1 MQIGMVGLG
10 RMGANMVRRLLKQG
24 HDCVVF
30 DVNADNVEALIK
42 EGATGA
48 SSPAGLIAKLE
59 TPRAV
64 WLMLPAAITPKIARD
79 FASTLNKGDAIIDG
93 GNSFYREAI
102 DLSEEFSSLGI
113 DYIDVGTSGG
123 VWGLERGYSLMI
135 GGPQAAVKRLD
146 PIFASLAPGAGQSIA
161 VDPAVER
168 LQEAIFIADRQAPD
182 TSSRWYTMALNM
194 E

>member
-48 SSPAGLIAKLE
+48 SSPADLIAKLE

-79 FASTLNKGDAIIDG
+79 FASTLTKGDAIIDG
-93 GNSFYREAI
+93 GNSFTVRLSTCPRSFHLLASTISTSAHRVAFGAWSVAI
-102 DLSEEFSSLGI
+102 PL
-113 DYIDVGTSGG
+113 
-123 VWGLERGYSLMI
+123 
-135 GGPQAAVKRLD
+135 
-146 PIFASLAPGAGQSIA
+146 
-161 VDPAVER
+161 
-168 LQEAIFIADRQAPD
+168 
-182 TSSRWYTMALNM
+182 
-194 E
+194 